1 MRYNQFQ
8 TSSSRLIPKQ
18 RSWLYVLL
26 IITLLATLWS
36 LFDNDNISSDDTLLL
51 KPSTSVVGKSR
62 TKNQLKQPKDKI
74 IHYSGPKI
82 ISRISNDVSPTAEL
96 VSRKYVPISQ
106 NFFSIQTWNPP
117 LSKAKDKLRL
127 PPPPQ
132 LAPTIPYTY
141 IGKIEEEGE
150 AEYFVL
156 LQNKL
161 ITVKI
166 GQTLNG
172 QWRLNGEDEQYLSW
186 TYVPLGLTQTL
197 VKPKNK

>member
-1 MRYNQFQ
+1 M
-8 TSSSRLIPKQ
+8 IPKQ

-62 TKNQLKQPKDKI
+62 TKNQLKQPKAKI
-74 IHYSGPKI
+74 IHYSGPKTV
-82 ISRISNDVSPTAEL
+82 SRISNDVSPTAEL

-117 LSKAKDKLRL
+117 LSKAKDQLRL

-172 QWRLNGEDEQYLSW
+172 QWRLNAEGEQYLSW